1 MNALQQEKSDFYEL
15 DQFNLQKD
23 LITKLDKNFCY
34 ENQVVVLKVDHDS
47 KVTFVGMLDPGNV
60 KLQDK
65 IRHKLRCKVKAVQL
79 NNYEISKALDF
90 AFSDEVDTEEYVLD
104 LQESREIQFNAE
116 QEASDILDDLLTQAI
131 KMNASD
137 VHIENYHDDVDLRYR
152 VDGVLHQIPTPLSPD
167 NIKKVTGRIK
177 VMSDLNLAE
186 HRLPQDGKLKTTYHG
201 GGECR
206 NLDIRVS
213 VLPSPFGENI
223 VLRLLDPANSF
234 CNFQE
239 LGMADQNIELVRSNF
254 QIKNGIILFTGPTG
268 SGKTTSLYSVIKEIN
283 TPENKI
289 ITVEDPIEYEIPK
302 VSQYQIDGRLG
313 FADFAKAF
321 LRHDPDVI
329 VIGEIRDEAT
339 AELALRASSTG
350 HLVLSTMH
358 TNDAISVIG
367 RFRDFGV
374 PDSFVADN
382 LRLSISQRLFRKIC
396 PECQGSGVLNDH
408 FTEKKCSH
416 CFGIGYKGR
425 TGIFE
430 LFIPDKKIKSMISA
444 GNTLQ
449 EIRAQDNNQ
458 ETLEYAARQK
468 ISEGITDM
476 AEMGRVIKM
485 EGVQS

>member
-1 MNALQQEKSDFYEL
+1 MNAQNQERNDFYEL
-15 DQFNLQKD
+15 GQFNLQKD
-23 LITKLDKNFCY
+23 VIAKLDKDFCY
-34 ENQVVVLKVDHDS
+34 ENHAVVLQAADHDN
-47 KVTFVGMLDPGNV
+47 KFAFIGMLNPENS

-65 IRHKLRCKVKAVQL
+65 IRGKLRCKVKAVQL
-79 NNYEISKALDF
+79 NDYEISKALTF
-90 AFSDEVDTEEYVLD
+90 AFSEEEKEEEYVLD
-104 LQESREIQFNAE
+104 LREGREIHFDVE
-116 QEASDILDDLLTQAI
+116 QEARDILDDLLAQAI
-131 KMNASD
+131 KMNATD
-137 VHIENYHDDVDLRYR
+137 VHIENYNDDIDLRYR
-152 VDGVLHQIPTPLSPD
+152 VDGVLHQIATPLSPR

-186 HRLPQDGKLKTTYHG
+186 HRMPQDGKLKTSYHG
-201 GGECR
+201 NGGNR

-213 VLPSPFGENI
+213 VLPSPYGENI

-234 CNFQE
+234 CNFGE
-239 LGMADQNIELVRSNF
+239 LGMSAKNVDIIKQSF

-268 SGKTTSLYSVIKEIN
+268 SGKTTSLYGIIKEIN
-283 TPENKI
+283 SSENKV

-302 VSQYQIDGRLG
+302 VSQYQINGQMG
-313 FADFAKAF
+313 FPDFAKAF

-329 VIGEIRDEAT
+329 VIGEIRDEET

-358 TNDAISVIG
+358 TNDALSVIG

-382 LRLSISQRLFRKIC
+382 LRLSISQRLFRRIC
-396 PECQGSGVLNDH
+396 PECKGNGFIKGRFD
-408 FTEKKCSH
+408 EKKCQE

-430 LFIPDKKIKSMISA
+430 LFEPNKEIKAMISD
-444 GNTLQ
+444 GRTLQ
-449 EIRAQDNNQ
+449 EIRAQNDNL

-468 ISEGITDM
+468 ISEGVTDLD
-476 AEMGRVIKM
+476 EMKRVIKLD
-485 EGVQS
+485 S